1 MNMHFTDTAATG
13 ATAGANPAD
22 TAAAGAQDIPDA
34 VVGGGF
40 IMLRRNSIGRLKA
53 PRCPYE
59 HGTRESAEAEAAR
72 MALLNPGTEY
82 VVFEMVARQ
91 IVLAGGERAE

>member
-1 MNMHFTDTAATG
+1 MNMHFTET
-13 ATAGANPAD
+13 
-22 TAAAGAQDIPDA
+22 TAAAGTSTGAASHAELAIPDA

-40 IMLRRNSIGRLKA
+40 IMLRRNSVGRLKA

-59 HGTRESAEAEAAR
+59 HGTRESAEAEAIG

-91 IVLAGGERAE
+91 IVMAGGEGAE